1 MTIRYKSPHE
11 AESAFYRAFEQ
22 NDFAGMVSVWD
33 GTDDVVC
40 VHPMSSA
47 LLGAR
52 AVAEG
57 WREIFAGE
65 VAMRFGIEEIRIS
78 RLGSLAI
85 HIVKEHIEVPGGGPV
100 APMTAT
106 NIYRETADG
115 WRMILHHASPS
126 PSVSPGGSGEGSG
139 PVMH

>member
-1 MTIRYKSPHE
+1 MTVRYASPRE
-11 AESAFYRAFEQ
+11 AEAAFYRAFEQ
-22 NDFAGMVSVWD
+22 NNFSDMVNVWD

-40 VHPMSSA
+40 VHPMSAA
-47 LLGAR
+47 LRGAR
-52 AVAEG
+52 AVAES

-65 VAMRFGIEEIRIS
+65 VTMRFGIEEIQIS
-78 RLGSLAI
+78 RVGPLAI
-85 HIVKEHIEVPGGGPV
+85 HIVKEHIEVPGGKPV

-126 PSVSPGGSGEGSG
+126 PGTAVGRASSV
-139 PVMH
+139 VH